1 MNRFKRLIRH
11 LRNTSTTG
19 RRLFPASTL
28 KAIEEAIAAGEK
40 VHRAE
45 MRLVVEPALQPGQV
59 WQGMTARERAR
70 ELFTLYRIW
79 DTEENCGILIYVNLA
94 DHKVEIIA
102 DRGVSGVL
110 GKHEWQEICHT
121 MTRGFAQGDFHG
133 STLAA
138 LEQLNGLLQA
148 RFPADGRAGRELS
161 NRPLI
166 I

>member
-45 MRLVVEPALQPGQV
+45 MRLVVEPALQPGHV

-148 RFPADGRAGRELS
+148 RFPADGRAGHELS